1 MCNALVPGGC
11 TAQALPHRVGLSDG
25 KGGRCAP
32 EMLAGNHILPLV
44 TMAGRVV
51 GWGGSRLGD
60 EEGAAPWVPGEG
72 WLKDSAQQQEA
83 AGENVCLALLLH
95 SPSAGTHTPAG
106 LRQPDRKSV
115 V

>member
-1 MCNALVPGGC
+1 
-11 TAQALPHRVGLSDG
+11 
-25 KGGRCAP
+25 
-32 EMLAGNHILPLV
+32 MLAGNHILPLV

-51 GWGGSRLGD
+51 GWGGGRLGD

-106 LRQPDRKSV
+106 LRQPPLSAQGIPGEQPGDGIWKRGGGRC
-115 V
+115 